1 MAFESR
7 STEPIP
13 DQLIEAVARL
23 WASEPPSSL
32 TMRRIAD
39 EAGVSLGLVY
49 NYVPSKEALF
59 AATLVRL
66 GERMATAAES
76 LEPGAELLD
85 VFGAAMKANRTF
97 PRLGTYLILEG
108 VDMPSHM
115 TRFPVIDMLGAA
127 FGRRGLPE
135 PDLAAGLLAFLVI
148 SLDMYEELVNGGM
161 RRSGDDPGLR
171 QAVRKMYADWLDGQS
186 PRSP

>member
-1 MAFESR
+1 MTFEKR

-32 TMRRIAD
+32 TMRRIAQ

-66 GERMATAAES
+66 GERMAAAAES
-76 LEPGAELLD
+76 IDPGAELLD
-85 VFGAAMKANRTF
+85 VIGTAMKANRAF

-108 VDMPSHM
+108 VDVPSHM
-115 TRFPVIDMLGAA
+115 TRFPVIDMLRAS
-127 FGRRGLPE
+127 FLERGLPDPE
-135 PDLAAGLLAFLVI
+135 LAAGLMAFLVI
-148 SLDMYEELVNGGM
+148 SLDMYEPLVNGAM
-161 RRSGDDPGLR
+161 RRSGADPGLR
-171 QAVRKMYADWLDGQS
+171 DALAQMYADWLDGQS
-186 PRSP
+186 RPGS